1 MYIILIFIVI
11 VITLVIYFYLHKR
24 ELYTGTLRVA
34 GDIDYKRATKFA
46 LQKMC
51 TDRGLTWVQ
60 GGDEFSYDCKYNK
73 DSCLKASKYPTLVG
87 DNPSYYEWR
96 DSSST
101 DFINANVN
109 ALQDNTINTGD
120 NGGICIIGNE
130 MYRNFCETN
139 NLTYNPQDG
148 SCVTNKNYCLTKV
161 LPFCNGDC
169 YVPPNTW
176 LTQNL
181 FGTTLG
187 RALTAPQ
194 SYLVDGICEL
204 DTKVK
209 NK

>member
-1 MYIILIFIVI
+1 VFF
-11 VITLVIYFYLHKR
+11 TLSKK

-34 GDIDYKRATKFA
+34 TDLDFKRAYKFA
-46 LQKMC
+46 LQQTC
-51 TDRGLTWVQ
+51 IENGNTWVQ
-60 GGDEFSYDCKYNK
+60 GGDEFNYDCKYNK
-73 DSCLKASKYPTLVG
+73 ESCLKNSVYPTLVG

-96 DSSST
+96 KNGST
-101 DFINANVN
+101 DAINANLN
-109 ALQDNTINTGD
+109 SLQDNTININD

-130 MYRNFCETN
+130 TYRDFCEKN
-139 NLTYNPQDG
+139 KLTYNPEDG
-148 SCVTNKNYCLTKV
+148 SCVTNKDYCLTKV

-194 SYLVDGICEL
+194 SYLVEGICEL
-204 DTKVK
+204 D
-209 NK
+209 NKK